1 MKSDQLTPLQKAAL
15 LISKLKAKVSLL
27 ESREGMRDVAVVGI
41 GCELPKGLSS
51 PEKLWEGLLSS
62 IDTVES
68 LPKGR
73 FGTLNDEN
81 YMGSFVQGIDQFDAS
96 FFGISKREATAMDPQ
111 QRLLLQTSWH
121 ALEDAG
127 MIPSDLKGTK
137 TGVFIGA
144 MNYDYS
150 EWSYTPEDIDIYTGT
165 GTSNSILSGRLAH
178 FYDFK
183 GPVLTID
190 TACSS
195 SLVAIHQAVKSL
207 QINESDLCMVGGV
220 NAILSPSLFRI
231 ESVNNMLAKD
241 GKCKTFDENADGFV
255 RAEGCGVVILKT
267 LERAISDG
275 DRIYCVI
282 KGSAVNHDGRSSGIM
297 APNQSAQE
305 ALLNKALEDS
315 KLNADDISFV
325 ECHGTGTRLG
335 DPIEATAIQDVYR
348 AQSDNPLFIGSLKTN
363 MGHLEGAAGIGGFI
377 KLALSLYHQ
386 TIAPSIHF
394 SQPNS
399 LIDWERV
406 SVNTKPIKLDHT
418 KQTGAV
424 SSFGFSGT
432 NAHVI
437 ASTYQHPIPTQ
448 RISNSLPILVSAKSE
463 RALSEMIRHI
473 GEVKLSPQQ
482 KNTLALRRS
491 YFSYRKLF
499 FNQKGIDAHSG
510 TFKEVLWNKTQPP
523 VYFLFS
529 GQGAQFAGMGKVLYE
544 KNSLYRKHLNQC
556 DRVYHALTG
565 ESLLSLIHDSD
576 LDYLSHTRNTQ
587 VAIFSVSYSIAKC
600 WEKHGV
606 KPKALIGHS
615 VGEWAAAC
623 FSGMLE
629 LQDAI
634 ALIIKR
640 GELMEDAPSGKMIAV
655 KSSLTS
661 IEEYEHFYRLDIA
674 AINGNEQIVVS
685 GSSSAIDSYKVFLRK
700 NNILFKEVNAYHA
713 FHSRLMDRAAQEF
726 QSEVDKITFSNGKY
740 PIVSNLNGENISIE
754 AIRNGY
760 WSKQIRNTVQFF
772 NSLQAI
778 EESAVLIETGPG
790 TTLIS
795 LAGKA
800 IKSLRH
806 SIPGFA
812 TITHPNCFFDSFT
825 YLFERGYSMDVSPFF
840 EEVDSRTVSAPLYAF
855 DKEQFWIR
863 DKVEYSL
870 NRLENQPSKP
880 IILLRKWEQIKDSD
894 YEGFDVQNSKT
905 WKVSHRIGHLNMEE
919 HYLEFIHFL
928 IHQSATIQNLYLD
941 LSEVSEAWKDNY
953 TFAFIGCL
961 QSYFLENKGAIFNL
975 VFLYDDSCN
984 YQPANNGQFG
994 IYKCKNNEIFE
1005 LKYFERPS
1013 NIAARMPTISPDQ
1026 TYIIT
1031 GASGSLGLHFIEYLY
1046 EQNAQELYLIGRR
1059 PQDKLSAQHKS
1070 WVNKFEEDGRKI
1082 EYHSVEG
1089 ISDDIFENISR
1100 PTGGFFHLAGTYT
1113 NSALESLEFSE
1124 VQNVFDPK
1132 INLTKVIYDWAL
1144 TLNADFLL
1152 TASSAV
1158 TLTGAPMLSHY
1169 AFANGWMDGFA
1180 ERNVN
1185 MDIISFAWG
1194 GWKGSNMMLEASNE
1208 VFQKEWGFSAV
1219 EANEMISAF
1228 QNGIPGYQAVFS
1240 IDFDRFFSLAP
1251 QMKEF
1256 RPFLDFVSTHKEA
1269 ERLFV
1274 RNLDAH
1280 TIESFLRDALAEI
1293 LKDEPENID
1302 FRKPF
1307 EEIGFNSLL
1316 AIELSNKINSVFG
1329 LSLPST
1335 IIYAHP
1341 SPGVLLEFLID
1352 EISPK
1357 EEMEDDDDDE
1367 LLELQRLLN
1376 EKLNS
1381 GKG

>member
-1 MKSDQLTPLQKAAL
+1 MKSDQLTPLEKAAL
-15 LISKLKAKVSLL
+15 LISNLKAKVSLL
-27 ESREGMRDVAVVGI
+27 ESREGIHDVAVVGI
-41 GCELPKGLSS
+41 GCKLPKGLSS

-62 IDTVES
+62 IDTVEP

-73 FGTLNDEN
+73 FGTLAEED
-81 YMGSFVQGIDQFDAS
+81 YMGSFVQDIDQFDAS
-96 FFGISKREATAMDPQ
+96 FFGISNREATAMDPQ

-127 MIPSDLKGTK
+127 MIPSALKGTK

-183 GPVLTID
+183 GPALTID

-207 QINESDLCMVGGV
+207 QTNESELCMVGGV
-220 NAILSPSLFRI
+220 NAILSPTLFRI

-241 GKCKTFDENADGFV
+241 GRCKTFDENADGFV
-255 RAEGCGVVILKT
+255 RAEGCGVVILKP

-297 APNQSAQE
+297 APNQSSQE
-305 ALLNKALEDS
+305 ALLKTALEDS

-335 DPIEATAIQDVYR
+335 DPIEATAIQNVYR
-348 AQSDNPLFIGSLKTN
+348 SQSGKPLFIGSLKTN

-394 SQPNS
+394 SQANS
-399 LIDWERV
+399 LINWEHV
-406 SVNTKPIKLDHT
+406 SVATKPIKLDHT
-418 KQTGAV
+418 KQSGAV
-424 SSFGFSGT
+424 NSFGFSGT
-432 NAHVI
+432 NANVI
-437 ASTYQHPIPTQ
+437 ASTYQHPITTQ
-448 RISNSLPILVSAKSE
+448 RITNSLPILVSAKSE
-463 RALSEMIRHI
+463 GALSEMVRHI

-482 KNTLALRRS
+482 KNTLALKRS
-491 YFSYRKLF
+491 HFSYCKLF
-499 FNQKGIDAHSG
+499 FNEKTIDSHPG
-510 TFKEVLWNKTQPP
+510 TIKEVLWNKIQPP

-529 GQGAQFAGMGKVLYE
+529 GQGAQFEGMGRVLYE
-544 KNSLYRKHLNQC
+544 KNSVYRKYLNYC
-556 DRVYHALTG
+556 DKIYHALTG
-565 ESLLSLIHDSD
+565 DSLLSLIHDSD

-615 VGEWAAAC
+615 LGEWAAAC

-640 GELMEDAPSGKMIAV
+640 GELMEGAPSGKMIAV

-661 IEEYEHFYRLDIA
+661 LEEYEQFYKLDIA
-674 AINGNEQIVVS
+674 AINGNKQIVVS
-685 GSSSAIDSYKVFLRK
+685 GSSSDIDSYKIFLRN
-700 NNILFKEVNAYHA
+700 NNILYKEVNAYHA
-713 FHSRLMDRAAQEF
+713 FHSRLMDHVAQEF
-726 QSEVDKITFSNGKY
+726 QSEVDKITFSEGNY

-760 WSKQIRNTVQFF
+760 WSKQIRNTVQFVD
-772 NSLQAI
+772 SLQAV
-778 EESAVLIETGPG
+778 EESAILIETGPG

-795 LAGKA
+795 LAAKE
-800 IKSLRH
+800 IKNVSH

-812 TITHPNCFFDSFT
+812 TINHPNCFFDSFS
-825 YLFERGYSMDVSPFF
+825 YLFERGYSMDLSPFF
-840 EEVDSRTVSAPLYAF
+840 EEVDPRTVSAPLYAF
-855 DKEQFWIR
+855 DKERFWIR

-870 NRLENQPSKP
+870 NRLESQTNQAKV
-880 IILLRKWEQIKDSD
+880 LFRKWQQIKDSEIED
-894 YEGFDVQNSKT
+894 SDVQNSKT
-905 WKVSHRIGHLNMEE
+905 WKVNSRIWHSDMDE

-928 IHQSATIQNLYLD
+928 NHQRATLKNLFLD
-941 LSEVSEAWKDNY
+941 LSEVAEAWKDNY

-961 QSYFLENKGAIFNL
+961 QSYFLEKKGVIFNL

-994 IYKCKNNEIFE
+994 IYKCKNGEIVE

-1013 NIAARMPTISPDQ
+1013 NIVARMPTISQDK

-1031 GASGSLGLHFIEYLY
+1031 GASGSLGLHFIEYLF
-1046 EQNAQELYLIGRR
+1046 EQNVQELYLLGRR
-1059 PQDKLSAQHKS
+1059 PLDKLSSQHKR
-1070 WVNKFEEDGRKI
+1070 WVNKFKEDGRKI
-1082 EYHSVEG
+1082 EYHSADAV
-1089 ISDDIFENISR
+1089 SDNIFETISR
-1100 PTGGFFHLAGTYT
+1100 PAGGFFHLAGTYT
-1113 NSALESLEFSE
+1113 NSASESLELSE
-1124 VQNVFDPK
+1124 VRNVFDPK
-1132 INLTKVIYDWAL
+1132 INLTKLIYDRAL
-1144 TLNADFLL
+1144 ALNADFLMI
-1152 TASSAV
+1152 ASSAV
-1158 TLTGAPMLSHY
+1158 TLTGAPMLTHY
-1169 AFANGWMDGFA
+1169 AFANGWMDGFT
-1180 ERNVN
+1180 ERKVD

-1194 GWKGSNMMLEASNE
+1194 GWKGSNMMRESSNE
-1208 VFQKEWGFSAV
+1208 VFQNEWGFKAI
-1219 EANEMISAF
+1219 EPNEMLSAF
-1228 QNGIPGYQAVFS
+1228 QNGIPGYQAVLS
-1240 IDFDRFFSLAP
+1240 IDFDRFFALAP
-1251 QMKEF
+1251 QMKGF
-1256 RPFLDFVSTHKEA
+1256 KPFLDFVSTQKES
-1269 ERLFV
+1269 ERPV
-1274 RNLDAH
+1274 IHNLDVH
-1280 TIESFLRDALAEI
+1280 TIEDFLRDALAEI
-1293 LKDEPENID
+1293 LKDEPENLD

-1352 EISPK
+1352 EIIPK
-1357 EEMEDDDDDE
+1357 EETADEDE
-1367 LLELQRLLN
+1367 LLELQRLLD
-1376 EKLNS
+1376 EKLKS